1 MFAAATLLMSNAFA
15 GRPALEPQIKLHGGL
30 SMVTAPSPAG
40 AMVGMDS
47 RLTRFVWVDL
57 GAFASLAP
65 LPSAGELNLEGSEAS
80 EFFRLRHSIYVLPGF
95 RIPHPQ
101 PKAFNWDIIL
111 RAGPSVVWSA
121 DLSPN
126 DPRTT
131 PNTENF
137 LEIDVSGLGGVD
149 FLVMRERVGLKGSVK
164 FFALTPFYED
174 SWSDVLITGP
184 QWGVE
189 LVYQI

>member
-1 MFAAATLLMSNAFA
+1 MLTLLVSTAFA

-30 SMVTAPSPAG
+30 SMVAAPAPAG
-40 AMVGMDS
+40 FILGMDS

-57 GAFASLAP
+57 GAFASVAP
-65 LPSAGELNLEGSEAS
+65 LPAAADLDLTGDDPSD
-80 EFFRLRHSIYVLPGF
+80 FFRLRHSIYVLPGF

-101 PKAFNWDIIL
+101 PKAFTWDLVL
-111 RAGPSVVWSA
+111 RGGPSVVWSA
-121 DLSPN
+121 DLTPN

-131 PNTENF
+131 PNTESF
-137 LEIDVSGLGGVD
+137 LEIDVSGLAGVD
-149 FLVMRERVGLKGSVK
+149 LLVQRERIGLKGGAK

-174 SWSDVLITGP
+174 TWTDVLITGP
-184 QWGVE
+184 QWSVE